1 MKDIIQDRLNRI
13 SDLKERRLLK
23 EILFDVYEN
32 VVEYNLMMYEQL
44 EKRIYD
50 EIDDPLDKFYIYT
63 SLELGSSV
71 DPISDFLHPI
81 VDSDIEEMTYD
92 IEEINKKLQHNEEM
106 VLTSIFMKCNYLM
119 IKEILEQEKTYKGFV
134 RTDKDIHEI
143 QVTLKQS
150 EKYIHEIE
158 KLYHIFQY
166 NGILWNTVNCPYAYK
181 FVDIVLSSSLK
192 FKAGEKITEITIDL
206 VEYEQYKVVNA
217 IPLWNVKTIMVQDK
231 SFPMPAKDRINYDHV
246 VSLSDLGTQN
256 GYMVGLNNRDF
267 MYCKQQE
274 QDLVILSSSDSQQQ
288 WELIQIESPFNSR
301 QKDFTYELM
310 SNKRDL
316 GFLGRYASVKSMVIR
331 TKGEIARLLQ
341 SYELSKELAF
351 QTVEIK
357 ERYEKEKETTDY
369 NSFVDDNIRI
379 DAYKKIMLLKFKA
392 EDREDFLVL
401 DKMSFLVSE
410 MQILFPEY
418 KCIGTLL

>member
-206 VEYEQYKVVNA
+206 AEYEQYKVVNA

-357 ERYEKEKETTDY
+357 EHYEKEKETTDY